1 MRPSGHSKEL
11 AEPVETVATFRAAT
25 FRAATA
31 RERSRPRV
39 LQHGLVAALTIALAL
54 LPPSGIGQSQWK
66 RVGNSWVRVYSGSIP
81 AAPRLRVSG
90 HGPVTIAAGSGR
102 EISYT
107 ITVSVM
113 TPSQASAQ
121 IAVNRQ
127 PIRVETN
134 GDWAVLTTPGGPALS
149 TVVIRAPKLAALAV
163 ATTNGAVDAKGVDG
177 PIEVNTGAGELS
189 CDRIRGNCSLI
200 TGGGD
205 IHVGAV
211 DGALRCDTRG
221 GHISVK
227 NVGGIATL
235 TTDGGD
241 IEALQ
246 AGGAVN
252 AQTRAG
258 TVHIGSANGPV
269 DAATGGGEIVVD
281 KAAGIV
287 TARNLAGPVQVGAA
301 AGVQCESHSGG
312 IRVSNIAGA
321 MRVSTSAGSIFA
333 SMLNGRLAD
342 SFLATGNGDITV
354 MIPSN
359 VGVNIR
365 AVNAMT
371 DNLRRIVSDYH
382 QIQTRFRGAALV
394 AEGAVNGGGPLLQIN
409 GTGGTIFIK
418 RQ

>member
-1 MRPSGHSKEL
+1 MRPSGL
-11 AEPVETVATFRAAT
+11 FRAT
-25 FRAATA
+25 L
-31 RERSRPRV
+31 PV
-39 LQHGLVAALTIALAL
+39 ALAL
-54 LPPSGIGQSQWK
+54 LPPGGIGQAQWK
-66 RVGNSWVRVYSGSIP
+66 RAGDSWVRVYSGIVP
-81 AAPRLRVSG
+81 ATSRLRVSG
-90 HGPVTIAAGSGR
+90 HGPVTVTAGAGR

-113 TPSQASAQ
+113 TPSQAGAQ
-121 IAVNRQ
+121 MAVNRQ
-127 PIRVETN
+127 PIRVENN
-134 GDWAVLTTPGGPALS
+134 GEWAMLSTPGGAALS
-149 TVVIRAPKLAALAV
+149 TVVIRAPKLSALAV
-163 ATTNGAVDAKGVDG
+163 ATTSGAVDAKGVDG
-177 PIEVNTGAGELS
+177 PIDVNTGAGELS
-189 CDRIRGNCSLI
+189 CDRIRGDSTLV

-205 IHVGAV
+205 IDVGEV
-211 DGALRCDTRG
+211 GGVLRCGTRG

-227 NVGGIATL
+227 NVRGPATL

-258 TVHIGSANGPV
+258 TVHIGFANGAV
-269 DAATGGGEIVVD
+269 DAATGGGEIMVD

-301 AGVQCESHSGG
+301 AGVHCESNSGG

-321 MRVSTSAGSIFA
+321 MRVSTSAGSIVA
-333 SMLNGRLAD
+333 GLLSGRLAD

-354 MIPSN
+354 TIPSN

-365 AVNAMT
+365 AVNATT
-371 DNLRRIVSDYH
+371 DNLRRIVSDYR
-382 QIQTRFRGAALV
+382 QIQTHYRGAVLV

>member
-1 MRPSGHSKEL
+1 MRPSGL
-11 AEPVETVATFRAAT
+11 FRAAL
-25 FRAATA
+25 
-31 RERSRPRV
+31 P
-39 LQHGLVAALTIALAL
+39 IALAL
-54 LPPSGIGQSQWK
+54 LPPTGIGQAQWK
-66 RVGNSWVRVYSGSIP
+66 RVGDSWVRLYSGSIP
-81 AAPRLRVSG
+81 ATARLRVNG
-90 HGPVTIAAGSGR
+90 HGPVTVTAGAGR

-113 TPSQASAQ
+113 APSQASAQ
-121 IAVNRQ
+121 MAVNRQ
-127 PIRVETN
+127 PIRLENN
-134 GDWAVLTTPGGPALS
+134 GEWAVLSTPGGAALS
-149 TVVIRAPKLAALAV
+149 TVVIRAPKLAALNI
-163 ATTNGAVDAKGVDG
+163 ATTSGAVDAKGVDG
-177 PIEVNTGAGELS
+177 ALDVNTGAGELS
-189 CDRIRGNCSLI
+189 CDRIRGDCTLV

-205 IHVGAV
+205 IHVGEV
-211 DGALRCDTRG
+211 GGALRCGTRG

-227 NVGGIATL
+227 NVRGQATL

-281 KAAGIV
+281 KSSGIV

-301 AGVQCESHSGG
+301 AGVHCESHSGG

-333 SMLNGRLAD
+333 SLLNGRLAD

-354 MIPSN
+354 TIPSN

-371 DNLRRIVSDYH
+371 DNLRRIVSDYR
-382 QIQTRFRGAALV
+382 QVQTRFRGATLV
-394 AEGAVNGGGPLLQIN
+394 AEGAINGGGPLLQIN

>member
-1 MRPSGHSKEL
+1 MHMAPADNFPTTTTSQRL
-11 AEPVETVATFRAAT
+11 A
-25 FRAATA
+25 
-31 RERSRPRV
+31 SRV
-39 LQHGLVAALTIALAL
+39 LRYSLGAVLTVTLAL
-54 LPPSGIGQSQWK
+54 LPPAGIGQSQWK

-81 AAPRLRVSG
+81 LTGRLRVNG
-90 HGPVTIAAGSGR
+90 NGPVTVAAGAGR
-102 EISYT
+102 EFSYT
-107 ITVSVM
+107 VTVSVM
-113 TPSQASAQ
+113 TPTQAGAQ
-121 IAVNRQ
+121 MAVNRQ
-127 PIRVETN
+127 PIRLENT
-134 GDWAVLTTPGGPALS
+134 GDWAVLSTPGGAALS
-149 TVVIRAPKLAALAV
+149 TVVVRAPKLSALNV
-163 ATTNGAVDAKGVDG
+163 ATTSGAVSATGVDG
-177 PIEVNTGAGELS
+177 AIDVNTGAGELS
-189 CDRIRGNCSLI
+189 CDRIRGACSLV

-205 IHVGAV
+205 IHVGEV
-211 DGALRCDTRG
+211 DGALRCGTRG

-227 NVGGIATL
+227 SVGGTAAL

-246 AGGAVN
+246 AGGALN

-258 TVHIGSANGPV
+258 TIHIGSAKGTV
-269 DAATGGGEIVVD
+269 DATTGGGEIVVD

-301 AGVQCESHSGG
+301 AGVHCESHSGG

-333 SMLNGRLAD
+333 SLLNGHLAD
-342 SFLATGNGDITV
+342 SMLATGNGDITV
-354 MIPSN
+354 TIPSN

-371 DNLRRIVSDYH
+371 DNLRRIVSDYR
-382 QIQTRFRGAALV
+382 QVQTQFRGAALV
-394 AEGAVNGGGPLLQIN
+394 AEGAVNGGGPLLLIN

>member
-1 MRPSGHSKEL
+1 MRTTP
-11 AEPVETVATFRAAT
+11 ADTI
-25 FRAATA
+25 RAATA
-31 RERSRPRV
+31 KVRFGFRV
-39 LQHGLVAALTIALAL
+39 LQHSLGAVLTITLAL
-54 LPPSGIGQSQWK
+54 LPPPGIGQSQSQWK
-66 RVGNSWVRVYSGSIP
+66 RAGNSWVRVYSGSIP
-81 AAPRLRVSG
+81 VTARLRVNG
-90 HGPVTIAAGSGR
+90 HGPVTVMAAAGR
-102 EISYT
+102 EFSYT
-107 ITVSVM
+107 VTVSVM
-113 TPSQASAQ
+113 TPSQAIAQ
-121 IAVNRQ
+121 LAVNHQ
-127 PIRVETN
+127 PVRVETT
-134 GDWAVLTTPGGPALS
+134 GDWAVLTTPGGAALS
-149 TVVIRAPKLAALAV
+149 TVVIHAPKLAALAIGT
-163 ATTNGAVDAKGVDG
+163 ANGAVEAQGVDG
-177 PIEVNTGAGELS
+177 LLDVNTGAGEVS

-205 IHVGAV
+205 IHVGEV
-211 DGALRCDTRG
+211 GGTLRCDTRG

-227 NVGGIATL
+227 NVGGIASL

-241 IEALQ
+241 IEALR

-258 TVHIGSANGPV
+258 TVHIGSANGTV
-269 DAATGGGEIVVD
+269 DAATGGGEIIVD
-281 KAAGIV
+281 KATGIV

-301 AGVQCESHSGG
+301 AGVHCESHSGG

-333 SMLNGRLAD
+333 SMLSGRLSD

-371 DNLRRIVSDYH
+371 DNLRRIVSDFR
-382 QIQTRFRGAALV
+382 QVQTRFRGAMLV
-394 AEGAVNGGGPLLQIN
+394 AEGSVNGGGPLLQIN

>member
-1 MRPSGHSKEL
+1 MRPSGHSKMRK
-11 AEPVETVATFRAAT
+11 ASADI

-31 RERSRPRV
+31 RMRFSPSV
-39 LQHGLVAALTIALAL
+39 LQHGLGVALFVTLAL
-54 LPPSGIGQSQWK
+54 IPPSSIGQSQSQWK

-81 AAPRLRVSG
+81 MTARLRVNG
-90 HGPVTIAAGSGR
+90 HGPVTVMAAAGR
-102 EISYT
+102 EFSYT
-107 ITVSVM
+107 VTVSVM
-113 TPSQASAQ
+113 TPSEAIAQ
-121 IAVNRQ
+121 MAVNRQ
-127 PIRVETN
+127 PVRVETT
-134 GDWAVLTTPGGPALS
+134 GDWAVFTSPGGAALS
-149 TVVIRAPKLAALAV
+149 TVVIHAPKLAALAIG
-163 ATTNGAVDAKGVDG
+163 TTNGAVDAEGVDG
-177 PIEVNTGAGELS
+177 LLDVNTGAGEVS

-205 IHVGAV
+205 IHVGEV
-211 DGALRCDTRG
+211 DGALKCDTRG

-227 NVGGIATL
+227 KVGGIASL

-241 IEALQ
+241 IEALR
-246 AGGAVN
+246 AGGSVN

-301 AGVQCESHSGG
+301 AGVHCESHSGG

-333 SMLNGRLAD
+333 SMLNGRLGD

-371 DNLRRIVSDYH
+371 DNLRRIVSDFH
-382 QIQTRFRGAALV
+382 QVQTRFRGAMLV
-394 AEGAVNGGGPLLQIN
+394 AEGSVNGGGPLLQIN